1 MIYILDSNA
10 LMEPSRT
17 YYAFDLAPTFWQWL
31 SSSSLEG
38 RVASI
43 DRVKDEVSAGKG
55 DLVEWVKGLRE
66 SFWLPETAE
75 SVGAAIAIAR
85 WANEPARI
93 YRRAAIDEFMDSAD
107 LQIIAHAMAVL
118 GGIVVTRETSDP
130 NSRRRVKIP
139 DVCNEFSVPC
149 INPTDAYRQL
159 GLRLC

>member
-10 LMEPSRT
+10 LMEPNRT
-17 YYAFDLAPTFWQWL
+17 YYAFDLAPSFWEWL

-55 DLVEWVKGLRE
+55 DLVEWVNGLRE

-75 SVGAAIAIAR
+75 SVASATEIAR
-85 WANEPARI
+85 WANNPDRI
-93 YRRAAIDEFMDSAD
+93 YRREAIDEFMGSAD
-107 LQIIAHAMAVL
+107 LQIIAHAKAVA
-118 GGIVVTRETSDP
+118 GVVVTRETSDP
-130 NSRRRVKIP
+130 NSRKRVKIP
-139 DVCNEFSVPC
+139 DVCKAFSVAWTS
-149 INPTDAYRQL
+149 PTDAYRQL